1 MNLTYKSA
9 LFSALVILLI
19 ATSLRAAAQPDT
31 NEDTARQKAIAEFTQ
46 KMRDANYP
54 ALFDKAAKEFNVPPD
69 VLKGVAFAE
78 TRWSHHQWPP
88 GETVSPENGMPR
100 AYGIMALMDDDH
112 FGHSLIA
119 GAALIGEDPDVVKAD
134 AYENMRAGA
143 ALLRKLYDETPKPA
157 DAPGDQIES
166 WRKAIVKYCGIP
178 QPELSESHALHVY
191 EFMNEG
197 YHQYGIEW
205 NAHPVNLGP
214 MREEVAKI
222 RADARDQLN
231 TKISA
236 QEVPDSGGT
245 IIPPSAQAT
254 PATPATAV
262 PSPASAQTEAEHA
275 EALRQRGYLLGLIFA
290 LLGVGMFYRLK
301 RRQQPT

>member
-1 MNLTYKSA
+1 MNRIRKSA
-9 LFSALVILLI
+9 TLLALILFFAAIS
-19 ATSLRAAAQPDT
+19 SRAAAQPDT
-31 NEDTARQKAIAEFTQ
+31 NEDATRQKAIAEFTQ
-46 KMRDANYP
+46 KMKNADYP

-119 GAALIGEDPDVVKAD
+119 GATLIGEDPDIVKAD
-134 AYENMRAGA
+134 AYQNMRAGA

-157 DAPGDQIES
+157 DATGDQIES

-178 QPELSESHALHVY
+178 QPDLSESHALHVY

-197 YHQYGIEW
+197 YHQYGLEW
-205 NAHPVNLGP
+205 DAHPVNLAP

-222 RADARDQLN
+222 RAEARNRLE
-231 TKISA
+231 TKINSDEA
-236 QEVPDSGGT
+236 AGGAV
-245 IIPPSAQAT
+245 IPPTAQAA
-254 PATPATAV
+254 PATPTAV
-262 PSPASAQTEAEHA
+262 APSHAPVQTEEEHA
-275 EALRQRGYLLGLIFA
+275 EALRQRWYLSGLIF
-290 LLGVGMFYRLK
+290 LLLSVGVIYRMK
-301 RRQQPT
+301 RRRQTI

>member
-1 MNLTYKSA
+1 MNLMRKTST
-9 LFSALVILLI
+9 LFVMVLLF
-19 ATSLRAAAQPDT
+19 AANSSWAVAQPDT
-31 NEDTARQKAIAEFTQ
+31 NDDAVRQKAIAGFTQ
-46 KMRDANYP
+46 KMKDANYP

-112 FGHSLIA
+112 FGHSLIT
-119 GAALIGEDPDVVKAD
+119 GAMLIGEDPDIVKAD
-134 AYENMRAGA
+134 AYQNMRAGA

-157 DAPGDQIES
+157 NASGDQIES

-178 QPELSESHALHVY
+178 QPDLSESHALHVY

-197 YHQYGIEW
+197 YDQYGIDW
-205 NAHPVNLGP
+205 PAHPVNLGP

-222 RADARDQLN
+222 RAEARNRLE
-231 TKISA
+231 TKANSDEA
-236 QEVPDSGGT
+236 LGAV
-245 IIPPSAQAT
+245 IPPTAQAT
-254 PATPATAV
+254 TATSGATA
-262 PSPASAQTEAEHA
+262 PSPAIANAQTEAEHA
-275 EALRQRGYLLGLIFA
+275 EALRQRWYLLGLIFL
-290 LLGVGMFYRLK
+290 LLGVGLIYRVK
-301 RRQQPT
+301 RRQQPI

>member
-1 MNLTYKSA
+1 MNLIRKS
-9 LFSALVILLI
+9 SILI
-19 ATSLRAAAQPDT
+19 TFIFFFAAIYSRAAAQPDT
-31 NEDTARQKAIAEFTQ
+31 NDDAARQKAIAGFTQ
-46 KMRDANYP
+46 KMKDANYP
-54 ALFDKAAKEFNVPPD
+54 TLFDKAAKEFSVPPD

-119 GAALIGEDPDVVKAD
+119 GAALIGEDPDLVKAD
-134 AYENMRAGA
+134 AYQNMRAGA

-191 EFMNEG
+191 EFMNDG
-197 YHQYGIEW
+197 YHQYGIDW
-205 NAHPVNLGP
+205 DAHPVNLGP
-214 MREEVAKI
+214 MREEVAKF
-222 RADARDQLN
+222 RAEARNKIDATLN
-231 TKISA
+231 SD
-236 QEVPDSGGT
+236 EMPGGK

-254 PATPATAV
+254 PAI
-262 PSPASAQTEAEHA
+262 PASTAPPANTSTQTEAEHA
-275 EALRQRGYLLGLIFA
+275 EALRQRWYLLGLIFV
-290 LLGVGMFYRLK
+290 LLGVGVFYRLK
-301 RRQQPT
+301 RRQQPV